1 MINITIYNEYI
12 HEQTDEKVKAIYP
25 HGIHQAIKNFLSQD
39 SDFNIRTATLDN
51 IQTELSE
58 EVLDSTDVLFW
69 WGHAAHD
76 KVPDETVQKVCAR
89 VRAGMGFV
97 VLHSGHYSKPFKML
111 MGTGCRL
118 KWRESGD
125 SERIWLVENGHPIA
139 ERIPEY
145 IYIPEEETYGER
157 FDIPTPDDVV
167 FISNFSGGEVF
178 RSGCTF
184 HRGLGKIFYFKPGH
198 EAYPIYHMEI
208 IGKILRN
215 SAHWCYS
222 PNLTQPTFGMYE
234 KR

>member
-157 FDIPTPDDVV
+157 FDTRM
-167 FISNFSGGEVF
+167 SS
-178 RSGCTF
+178 
-184 HRGLGKIFYFKPGH
+184 
-198 EAYPIYHMEI
+198 
-208 IGKILRN
+208 
-215 SAHWCYS
+215 
-222 PNLTQPTFGMYE
+222 
-234 KR
+234 